1 MLPGSKGYANERGL
15 HVPLVVR
22 IPENWT
28 HLTGGAKRGSRVK
41 GFVSFIDFGPTL
53 LSLAGIDVPDAVDGL
68 PFLGEGVD
76 ISEVNSRDE
85 AFGYADRFDEKFDL
99 VRTLRKGRFK
109 YVRSYQ
115 PFNFDGL
122 QNNYRYNMLAYAEW
136 RDLYRDGRLNAVQRR
151 FFERRPPEALYDI
164 ENDPYET
171 KNLAGDPAHANTLA
185 DLRHRLAKIVKA
197 LPDLSLYPE
206 SILIEEA
213 FKSPVT
219 FGRTHQDAIARL
231 VDIADLCLLPFTESR
246 EGIEAALESRNPW
259 VRYWGLIA
267 CSSHG
272 EAAKG
277 FAEKARIVAAEFL
290 GLLGAGDPRPTLM
303 AALKRTQSGVEAA
316 LILNTV
322 VLLRDGKPG
331 YRFSVTA
338 EDINPAARHSIQVQ
352 RRLAYLE

>member
-1 MLPGSKGYANERGL
+1 
-15 HVPLVVR
+15 VQ
-22 IPENWT
+22 
-28 HLTGGAKRGSRVK
+28 

-85 AFGYADRFDEKFDL
+85 AFGYADRFDEKIDL

-122 QNNYRYNMLAYAEW
+122 QNNYRYKMLAYAEW
-136 RDLYRDGRLNAVQRR
+136 RNLCRDGRLNAVQRR
-151 FFERRPPEALYDI
+151 FFERRAPEALYDI

-171 KNLAGDPAHANTLA
+171 KNLAGDPAHAKTLA
-185 DLRHRLAKIVKA
+185 NLRRRLTKIVKE

-206 SILIEEA
+206 SMLVEEA
-213 FKSPVT
+213 FSSPVP

-231 VDIADLCLLPFTESR
+231 VDIADLSLLPFTEAR

-259 VRYWGLIA
+259 ERYWGLIA

-277 FAEKARIVAAEFL
+277 FAEEARIVAANDPELLVRVRAAEFL
-290 GLLGAGDPRPTLM
+290 GLLGVGDPRSTLM
-303 AALKRTQSGVEAA
+303 SALKKTQSGVEAA
-316 LILNTV
+316 LILNTLV
-322 VLLRDGKPG
+322 VLRDGKPG
-331 YRFSVTA
+331 YEFSVTA
-338 EDINPAARHSIQVQ
+338 EDINPAARHSVQVQ
-352 RRLAYLE
+352 RRLDYLN

>member
-1 MLPGSKGYANERGL
+1 
-15 HVPLVVR
+15 
-22 IPENWT
+22 
-28 HLTGGAKRGSRVK
+28 
-41 GFVSFIDFGPTL
+41 
-53 LSLAGIDVPDAVDGL
+53 VDGL

-85 AFGYADRFDEKFDL
+85 AFGYADRFDEKYDL
-99 VRTLRKGRFK
+99 VRTLRKGRFE

-115 PFNFDGL
+115 PFNFNGL
-122 QNNYRYNMLAYAEW
+122 QNNYRYKMLAYAEW
-136 RDLYRDGRLNAVQRR
+136 RDLYRVGRLNAVQRR

-171 KNLAGDPAHANTLA
+171 KNLAGDPAHAKTLA
-185 DLRHRLAKIVKA
+185 DLRRRLTKIVKE

-206 SILIEEA
+206 SMLIEEA

-219 FGRTHQDAIARL
+219 FGRTHQDATARL
-231 VDIADLCLLPFTESR
+231 VDIADLCLLPFTEAR

-259 VRYWGLIA
+259 ERYWGLIA

-277 FAEKARIVAAEFL
+277 FTEKARIVAANDPELLVRVRAAEFL
-290 GLLGAGDPRPTLM
+290 GLLGAGAPRPTLM
-303 AALKRTQSGVEAA
+303 GALKKTQSGVEAA
-316 LILNTV
+316 LILNTL

-331 YRFSVTA
+331 YKFSVTA
-338 EDINPAARHSIQVQ
+338 EDINPVARNSIQVQ

>member
-1 MLPGSKGYANERGL
+1 
-15 HVPLVVR
+15 
-22 IPENWT
+22 
-28 HLTGGAKRGSRVK
+28 VK

-85 AFGYADRFDEKFDL
+85 AFGYADRFDEKIDL
-99 VRTLRKGRFK
+99 VRTLRKGRFE

-151 FFERRPPEALYDI
+151 FFERRAPEALYDI

-171 KNLAGDPAHANTLA
+171 KNLAGDPAHANTLV
-185 DLRHRLAKIVKA
+185 DLRHRLAKIVKE

-206 SILIEEA
+206 SMLIEEA
-213 FKSPVT
+213 FESPVT
-219 FGRTHQDAIARL
+219 FGRNHQDAIGKL
-231 VDIADLCLLPFTESR
+231 VDIADLSLLPFTEAR
-246 EGIEAALESRNPW
+246 EGIEAALESQNPW
-259 VRYWGLIA
+259 ERYWGLIA

-277 FAEKARIVAAEFL
+277 FTEKARIIAANDPELLVRVRAAEFL
-290 GLLGAGDPRPTLM
+290 GLVGAGDPRPTLM
-303 AALKRTQSGVEAA
+303 AALKRTQSGVEAT

-322 VLLRDGKPG
+322 VVLRDGKPG

-352 RRLAYLE
+352 RRLDYLK